1 MGVGFGVGIGQGPD
15 PMAGSQQAGGDVFA
29 GISEGAG
36 DDVQLL
42 FVHGSPWPGGCLTP
56 VRCDA
61 KARRKTKK
69 VLPNTLPKYL
79 ESFTTKDTKSTKK
92 DLKTQLY
99 VFFQNLGFAFLRV
112 LRVLRGPSSV
122 SVAIWIWIFHPSGGG
137 LFQVRSVI

>member
-1 MGVGFGVGIGQGPD
+1 MVLLGQEAVSRP
-15 PMAGSQQAGGDVFA
+15 FA
-29 GISEGAG
+29 
-36 DDVQLL
+36 V
-42 FVHGSPWPGGCLTP
+42 LTQ
-56 VRCDA
+56 DA

-92 DLKTQLY
+92 ALKTQLY

-122 SVAIWIWIFHPSGGG
+122 SAAIWIFHPSGVG